1 MAMIYGAN
9 NNIAATVVTSNV
21 SNIVTDQL
29 RLYYDTG
36 RSYSYPGYGPSLYDL
51 SGYNNTATMYNAGSS
66 TYTTVAAG
74 APTFTSA
81 RLGEFVFD
89 GVNDWGKFTEFN
101 STNAFSVSVWFKTT
115 SINDMGFLSHCN
127 GGPVG
132 ESFGLN
138 AGKMYYLYYTTSWQ
152 SATGTSSVND
162 GNWKNI
168 VFTKNGTALVMYING
183 VQDYS
188 TTMTGSKTSL
198 LNCIGSKWGPCYSDS
213 YGVGTD
219 SYGSVFNGT
228 LAILMAHTKQLSAA
242 EVLQNYNNLKRRFGL

>member
-1 MAMIYGAN
+1 MATFYGSN
-9 NNIAATVVTSNV
+9 NSIQASVTVTNI

-36 RSYSYPGYGPSLYDL
+36 RTFSYPGHGASLYDI

-66 TYTTVAAG
+66 TYSTIVAGSPA
-74 APTFTSA
+74 FTNT
-81 RLGEFVFD
+81 RMGELVFD
-89 GVNDWGKFTEFN
+89 GVNDWGKFNQFN
-101 STNAFSVSVWFKTT
+101 STSAFSVSVWFKTT
-115 SINDMGFLSHCN
+115 STTEMGFLSNCS

-132 ESFGLN
+132 EVYGLN
-138 AGKMYYLYYTTSWQ
+138 AGKMYHMYYTTSWQ
-152 SATGTSSVND
+152 TATGTTSVND

-183 VQDYS
+183 AQDYT
-188 TTMTGSKTSL
+188 TTMTGVVTSS
-198 LNCIGSKWGPCYSDS
+198 LNCICTKWGPCNSDS
-213 YGVGTD
+213 YGPGTD

-228 LAILMAHTKQLSAA
+228 FAILMAHTKQLSAA